1 MASSSSAVA
10 SSVDVLTPVE
20 RSIVCDGLNLRIAQ
34 LKRLINSERDFAI
47 RDIRENELSVVSSLV
62 LKFR

>member
-34 LKRLINSERDFAI
+34 LKRLINSERDSAI